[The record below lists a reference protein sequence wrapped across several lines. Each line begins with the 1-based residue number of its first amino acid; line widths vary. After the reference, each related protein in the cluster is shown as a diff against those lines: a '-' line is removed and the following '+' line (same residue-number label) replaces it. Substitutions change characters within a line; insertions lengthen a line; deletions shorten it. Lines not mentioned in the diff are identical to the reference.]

1 MVSIPA
7 RRPICH
13 KAMAGKIKIFT
24 RASIAIAAIEIA
36 IAAITKI
43 QFCHRWASMHQHPQR
58 PNS

>member
-7 RRPICH
+7 PQPICH
-13 KAMAGKIKIFT
+13 KAMAAKIEIFT
-24 RASIAIAAIEIA
+24 RAAIA

-43 QFCHRWASMHQHPQR
+43 QFCHRWASVHPQHPQH